1 MYAGQPDLICVSRGM
16 RLKEYISIV
25 FALAKLAHTQINE
38 VANSK
43 KDVSKNKK
51 TCYFS
56 FITVL
61 LFKGYTSYLFVS
73 QRDSFEHYIR
83 ATNGTPCGKWK
94 GN

>member
-1 MYAGQPDLICVSRGM
+1 M

-25 FALAKLAHTQINE
+25 FALAKLAHTQTNE

-43 KDVSKNKK
+43 MDVSKNKK

-56 FITVL
+56 FITVS
-61 LFKGYTSYLFVS
+61 LFKGYTSYLSVS
-73 QRDSFEHYIR
+73 QCDSFEHYIR